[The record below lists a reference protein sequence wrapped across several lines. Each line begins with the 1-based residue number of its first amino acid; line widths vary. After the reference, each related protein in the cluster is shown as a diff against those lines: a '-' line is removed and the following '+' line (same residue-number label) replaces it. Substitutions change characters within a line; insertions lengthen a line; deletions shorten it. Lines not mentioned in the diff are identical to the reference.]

1 VKTRKL
7 HQVGTSLMVSIPA
20 ETVKR
25 LDLSPG
31 DEVEVEEVADTI
43 TIRRHAE
50 SRKELFERWTSL
62 SSRPIGGAE
71 VAEQIRRDR
80 DEREGRW

>member
-1 VKTRKL
+1 
-7 HQVGTSLMVSIPA
+7 MVSIPA

-25 LDLSPG
+25 LNLSAG

-43 TIRRHAE
+43 TIRRHAR
-50 SRKELFERWTSL
+50 SRKELFDSWTSL

-71 VAEQIRRDR
+71 VAEQIRR
-80 DEREGRW
+80 EREDREHRW